1 MGGVYQ
7 AVDNVLRTQVAL
19 KVIRRELA
27 ADPTGMELFQR
38 EVALSRRVSHPNVCR
53 VYELYET
60 TLDGQP
66 LHFLSME
73 YLEGETLSQ
82 RLSRDGRM
90 RTSEALPLVR
100 QMCEGLAAAH
110 AEGVIHRD
118 FKSSNVMLVTRPDT
132 SETRVVVTDFG
143 IARAIDTGKDRG
155 VLPAPLTGGARILGT
170 PEYMAPEQ
178 VTGGAISPA
187 TDLYSLGVVLYE
199 MVTGELPFRA
209 TTPLAT
215 ALRHIETPPPS
226 PARAAS
232 GLDPRWDYAVLRCL
246 DRDPRRRF
254 QHAGDVLAAL
264 SGPRRRRWRLIP
276 VAVLG
281 AALLGVV
288 AMTQLPKLVTREA
301 RQALA
306 VAPSIAVLPFEDMS
320 PEHDQGYFSDGVAQ
334 EIINALTEVPGLQ
347 IVARSSSFSF
357 KGKNVD
363 LRTVGKALNVAH
375 VLEGSVRK
383 AGGRVRVTAQLV
395 STEDGFQV
403 WSQTFDRDLGDILS
417 VQTEIARA
425 VAGAL
430 KVRVLSR
437 AHARRTS
444 PEAYAAYLQGQQF
457 LQAGSP
463 SDLGMAIEE
472 FKRAIALAPDD
483 APAHAALAQVL
494 VRYETRTADARQT
507 DPSWRSHALDEAERA
522 VTLGP
527 DLAAAYEVRGEV
539 RRLVLWDWAAAK
551 ADYER
556 ALQLAPGKA
565 SAIAG
570 YSGLLAT
577 LGQLTDA
584 IGYARLAVDL
594 DPVSADARFGLA
606 SMYLRS
612 GEYEA
617 GEATL
622 EKAVALAP
630 RHFAA
635 NLLGAPALLKGDPA
649 KALAAYQNAPDAWAR
664 LLGTALAEH
673 SLGQDEASRQAL
685 EQFTERYG
693 QVAQYQIAEG
703 HAWRGEREEALAWLE
718 RAYQARDSGLLDL
731 KTDPMF
737 RSLRGDPRYA
747 ALLGRLRL
755 PPD

>member
-1 MGGVYQ
+1 
-7 AVDNVLRTQVAL
+7 
-19 KVIRRELA
+19 
-27 ADPTGMELFQR
+27 
-38 EVALSRRVSHPNVCR
+38 
-53 VYELYET
+53 
-60 TLDGQP
+60 
-66 LHFLSME
+66 
-73 YLEGETLSQ
+73 
-82 RLSRDGRM
+82 
-90 RTSEALPLVR
+90 
-100 QMCEGLAAAH
+100 
-110 AEGVIHRD
+110 
-118 FKSSNVMLVTRPDT
+118 
-132 SETRVVVTDFG
+132 
-143 IARAIDTGKDRG
+143 
-155 VLPAPLTGGARILGT
+155 
-170 PEYMAPEQ
+170 
-178 VTGGAISPA
+178 
-187 TDLYSLGVVLYE
+187 

-209 TTPLAT
+209 SNPLAT
-215 ALRHIETPPPS
+215 AIRHIETPPPS
-226 PARAAS
+226 PARAAP
-232 GLDPRWDYAVLRCL
+232 GLDPRWDHAIHRCL

-254 QHAGDVLAAL
+254 QRAGDVVAAL
-264 SGPRRRRWRLIP
+264 SGPRQRRWRLLIP

-288 AMTQLPKLVTREA
+288 ALTQLPKLVTREA
-301 RQALA
+301 RQAPA
-306 VAPSIAVLPFEDMS
+306 VAPSIAVLPFADMS

-357 KGKNVD
+357 KEKNVD

-403 WSQTFDRDLGDILS
+403 WSQTFDRDLVDILS

-437 AHARRTS
+437 AHGRRTS
-444 PEAYAAYLQGQQF
+444 PEAYAAYLQGLQL

-463 SDLGMAIEE
+463 SDLRMAIEE
-472 FKRAIALAPDD
+472 FTRSIAMAPDD
-483 APAHAALAQVL
+483 APAHAALAHAL
-494 VRYETRTADARQT
+494 VWYESRTAHARA
-507 DPSWRSHALDEAERA
+507 DPNWRSHALEEAKRA

-527 DLAAAYEVRGEV
+527 DLAAAYEARGEV

-570 YSGLLAT
+570 YSQLLGT

-584 IGYARLAVDL
+584 IRYARLAVDL
-594 DPVSADARFGLA
+594 DPVSADARFGLGLL
-606 SMYLRS
+606 YLKS
-612 GEYEA
+612 DEYEA
-617 GEATL
+617 GGATL

-630 RHFAA
+630 RHVAA
-635 NLLGAPALLKGDPA
+635 NFLGAAALLEGDPA
-649 KALAAYQNAPDAWAR
+649 RALAAFQKAPETLLR

-673 SLGQDEASRQAL
+673 SLGRDQASRQAL
-685 EQFTERYG
+685 QQLTERYG
-693 QVAQYQIAEG
+693 QIAQYQIAEA
-703 HAWRGEREEALAWLE
+703 HAWRGEREEALSWLE
-718 RAYQARDSGLLDL
+718 RAYQARDGGLLDL
-731 KTDPMF
+731 KTDPF
-737 RSLRGDPRYA
+737 LRSLRGDPRYVA
-747 ALLGRLRL
+747 FLGRLGL